1 MKNGAEK
8 MAFPVS
14 RSPSSHLAL
23 FSATDETKR
32 RSQDFDADELIKL
45 IQELVRIDDRWIP
58 TEPGCSLYIRPTMIG
73 TRASLGVGPST
84 EVLLYVMYA
93 HLFPLPKSELTR
105 ETSSCSPVAKYYASG
120 AKPISLLCNSKEKIR
135 AWPGGT
141 GDCKFGSNY
150 GPVVEKQIEA
160 AQRGYQQVL
169 WIFEGEKEDALV
181 TEVGMQNAFFAF
193 KLQDGG
199 ESSSSN
205 EII

>member
-23 FSATDETKR
+23 FSATDGGVSSE
-32 RSQDFDADELIKL
+32 SQDFDADELIRL

-93 HLFPLPKSELTR
+93 PLLLSL
-105 ETSSCSPVAKYYASG
+105 ETPA
-120 AKPISLLCNSKEKIR
+120 NQEK
-135 AWPGGT
+135 G
-141 GDCKFGSNY
+141 
-150 GPVVEKQIEA
+150 VVVH
-160 AQRGYQQVL
+160 R
-169 WIFEGEKEDALV
+169 
-181 TEVGMQNAFFAF
+181 
-193 KLQDGG
+193 
-199 ESSSSN
+199 
-205 EII
+205 